1 MSWLLLLTAICLEVC
16 GTLCM
21 KLAQGFTRIVP
32 AVLMVCFYM
41 ASLSLLTL
49 ALKRIPLNIA
59 YAVWS
64 GLGTLLIVTIGIVH
78 FGEQTSPLKI
88 ASIALIL
95 LGVVGLRLGGGG

>member
-1 MSWLLLLTAICLEVC
+1 MSWLILVFAISLEVC

-32 AVLMVCFYM
+32 SVLMVCFYM

-49 ALKRIPLNIA
+49 ALKRIPLNVA

-64 GLGTLLIVTIGIVH
+64 GIGTLLIVAIGILF
-78 FGEQTSPLKI
+78 FGEHTSPLKI
-88 ASIALIL
+88 ASIGLII
-95 LGVVGLRLGGGG
+95 LGVIGLRLGGGG